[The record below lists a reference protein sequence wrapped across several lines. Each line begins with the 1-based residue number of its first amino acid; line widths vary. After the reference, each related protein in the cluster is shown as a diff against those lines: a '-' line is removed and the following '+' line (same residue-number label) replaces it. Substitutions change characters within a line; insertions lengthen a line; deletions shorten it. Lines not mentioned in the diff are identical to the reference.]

1 MVKHALAFR
10 RATALAVL
18 ALGAMEAAAQAPR
31 QANVREGR
39 LCKAL
44 APADWSFTGE
54 NPAGSA
60 FGADIQRADGKALAS
75 YYIVGVPPEMRTSP
89 TYGRW
94 YATPHQA
101 AMATLTQLGT
111 RAVQCNAPTS
121 PAPGL
126 SLMQCRT
133 PQLVGLALY
142 QAFPTPN
149 DGFVLVMRTA
159 AATPAVWQREATLAS
174 AVSRSIRC
182 NVPFKPSTFDYT
194 TGLSGSG
201 KSRRAK
207 DDRSDYSRWSG
218 MENVHD
224 PATGQNYWAE
234 AGRDWREN
242 GPRGPG
248 YYANVNGEHRLLV
261 PGRSD

>member
-1 MVKHALAFR
+1 MPRRSRMLRLIAF
-10 RATALAVL
+10 AAF
-18 ALGAMEAAAQAPR
+18 ALGAVCAAAQTPLRAD
-31 QANVREGR
+31 VRDGR
-39 LCKAL
+39 LCRAL
-44 APADWSFTGE
+44 APSDWSFTGE

-60 FGADIQRADGKALAS
+60 FGADIQRADGQAIAS
-75 YYIVGVPPEMRTSP
+75 YYLVGVPPEMRTSP
-89 TYGRW
+89 VYGRW

-111 RAVQCNAPTS
+111 RAVQCGAPSS

-126 SLMQCRT
+126 SLMHCRT
-133 PQLVGLALY
+133 SQLVGLALY
-142 QAFPTPN
+142 QSFPMPN
-149 DGFVLVMRTA
+149 NGFVLVMRTA
-159 AATPAVWQREATLAS
+159 ATAPAVWQRDGALVS
-174 AVSRSIRC
+174 AVSRSIHC
-182 NVPFKPSTFDYT
+182 NVPFRPSSFDYT
-194 TGLSGSG
+194 TGRPDSG
-201 KSRRAK
+201 KSRRGK
-207 DDRSDYSRWSG
+207 EGDSDYSRWSG

-248 YYANVNGEHRLLV
+248 YYANVNGEERLLA